1 MACSCMPTMDSS
13 TPMARKAE
21 SNDAAG
27 GFEQGNR
34 VGVLLGLYDGS
45 LPFLKNGAPH
55 GSGYA
60 ARSAQR
66 RSPSRSSSADVQS
79 ASKAAAAAPAPAC
92 VSCQT
97 HSSRAVK
104 PARRAVG
111 TTPSPEL
118 IAYSRYQPSPI
129 PQRAAGGCRCVGV
142 ALCAIALSFELSPR
156 TSSFEL
162 YPLSTIHN
170 PKSIIS
176 PNYTDLRPPNRA
188 P

>member
-1 MACSCMPTMDSS
+1 VNEAFDSVLYKIESQLGHTLLRWLVPACLQW
-13 TPMARKAE
+13 TPLRQWQGKQKATH
-21 SNDAAG
+21 AAG
-27 GFEQGNR
+27 GFEQGDR

-79 ASKAAAAAPAPAC
+79 AAKAAAAPAC

-111 TTPSPEL
+111 TTPS
-118 IAYSRYQPSPI
+118 
-129 PQRAAGGCRCVGV
+129 
-142 ALCAIALSFELSPR
+142 
-156 TSSFEL
+156 
-162 YPLSTIHN
+162 
-170 PKSIIS
+170 
-176 PNYTDLRPPNRA
+176 
-188 P
+188 